1 MNLSDLTDALAPLNL
16 RSCLIHKQGH
26 IIFQYEREPN
36 ISAHI
41 AKINSCTKSI
51 LSALVCIAM
60 EQRLLPEPDTEI
72 VRFFPWLRDDTDERK
87 RRITLRHLLTM
98 TAGFDWTEFGG
109 QNSFPRMT
117 RSADWVRF
125 ALEQPLADAP
135 GARMTYNSGISQL
148 LSSILAQATG
158 MSVAQ
163 FAEKHVFSPLGF
175 RDYEWEYDPQ
185 GIHTGGFGL
194 KLAPDD
200 MLKFGLLYLQQGVW
214 QQRPLINAELV
225 RSSTQAAVAASAPD
239 SGFYGWHWWADTL
252 RASSALPTS
261 PISEHAASYFYA
273 RGFGGQFIFVLPDQD
288 TVVVFSREPR
298 KKGPSALDIFRR
310 RVAPLLVAGG

>member
-1 MNLSDLTDALAPLNL
+1 MNVSELAIAIAPLNL
-16 RSCLIHKQGH
+16 RSCLVQRRGRLIYH
-26 IIFQYEREPN
+26 YEREPH
-36 ISAHI
+36 ISTEL

-51 LSALVCIAM
+51 LSALICIAM
-60 EQRLLPEPDTEI
+60 EQRILPEPDTEI
-72 VRFFPWLRDDTDERK
+72 ACFFPRLRSDADERK
-87 RRITLRHLLTM
+87 RGMTLRHLLTM

-117 RSADWVRF
+117 RSADWVKF

-135 GARMTYNSGISQL
+135 GSRMTYNSGVSQL
-148 LSSILAQATG
+148 LAAILAQAAG

-163 FAEKHVFSPLGF
+163 FAELHLFAPLGF

-200 MLKFGLLYLQQGVW
+200 MLKFGLLFLQHGEW
-214 QQRPLINAELV
+214 RQRQLVAPGLV
-225 RSSTQAAVAASAPD
+225 RSATQAAVAASPPD
-239 SGFYGWHWWADTL
+239 SGFYGWHWWAET
-252 RASSALPTS
+252 PS
-261 PISEHAASYFYA
+261 PAASPAGASAAAAPYYYA
-273 RGFGGQFIFVLPDQD
+273 RGFGGQFIFVLPGQD

-298 KKGPSALDIFRR
+298 KKGPSALEIFRR
-310 RVAPLLVAGG
+310 DVAPLIAADR